1 MKQKIE
7 YLKNNFINI
16 SKKGFIHLLSAN
28 LLIQIFA
35 FASQLLV
42 ASIINP
48 DDIGRIKIIQT
59 YLSIFSIIAGMG
71 FNVSTLKLC
80 SENRTKQERNSLF
93 HSAMI
98 FTLSS
103 TILLYLVILGLNFF
117 HIFSSDKMIQWLLP
131 LGLFPVIS
139 NSLFMVYVSYFQATK
154 QIKLISKLTISNK
167 IISLIAIIL
176 LTFWFGIKGYYI
188 AYNLSFIL
196 MLIVCFKIF
205 RFTFQERQSS
215 IVLNE
220 NLKTHWRYARP
231 SIFANLLSELS
242 AYIDIILINFF
253 VKDMTQ
259 IGYYSFALTLTI
271 VLRLFPGTVQQISS
285 PFFSTLSTNKNSFL
299 SAFEKYNK
307 ILFLGVLITFILI
320 NLLSYP
326 AIHWIFE
333 GKYDQSV
340 PLFIILSI
348 GWSFRQLVQLQSAAI
363 FGLGKIHYNAY
374 ISLFTFIFNILLYPL
389 ALLYYGLI
397 GITYATIP
405 SGITFWLLS
414 RYFYHKAKT
423 EIL

>member
-139 NSLFMVYVSYFQATK
+139 NSLSY
-154 QIKLISKLTISNK
+154 
-167 IISLIAIIL
+167 
-176 LTFWFGIKGYYI
+176 
-188 AYNLSFIL
+188 
-196 MLIVCFKIF
+196 
-205 RFTFQERQSS
+205 
-215 IVLNE
+215 
-220 NLKTHWRYARP
+220 
-231 SIFANLLSELS
+231 
-242 AYIDIILINFF
+242 NF
-253 VKDMTQ
+253 V
-259 IGYYSFALTLTI
+259 
-271 VLRLFPGTVQQISS
+271 
-285 PFFSTLSTNKNSFL
+285 
-299 SAFEKYNK
+299 
-307 ILFLGVLITFILI
+307 
-320 NLLSYP
+320 
-326 AIHWIFE
+326 
-333 GKYDQSV
+333 
-340 PLFIILSI
+340 
-348 GWSFRQLVQLQSAAI
+348 
-363 FGLGKIHYNAY
+363 
-374 ISLFTFIFNILLYPL
+374 
-389 ALLYYGLI
+389 
-397 GITYATIP
+397 
-405 SGITFWLLS
+405 
-414 RYFYHKAKT
+414 
-423 EIL
+423 